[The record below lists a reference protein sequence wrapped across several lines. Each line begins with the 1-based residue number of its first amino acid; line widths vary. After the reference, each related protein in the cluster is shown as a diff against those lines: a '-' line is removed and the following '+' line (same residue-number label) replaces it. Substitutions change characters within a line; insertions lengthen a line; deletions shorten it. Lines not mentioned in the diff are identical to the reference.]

1 MKKVIEIKPELE
13 NSTLDK
19 IFLSD
24 KSEEIFRGWQ
34 NFFPTKILSDIFL
47 SNKVFYCFWMFV
59 VNKLFTYTTCAY
71 LKQIKGVSMRI
82 L

>member
-47 SNKVFYCFWMFV
+47 SNKVFYCF
-59 VNKLFTYTTCAY
+59 
-71 LKQIKGVSMRI
+71 
-82 L
+82 